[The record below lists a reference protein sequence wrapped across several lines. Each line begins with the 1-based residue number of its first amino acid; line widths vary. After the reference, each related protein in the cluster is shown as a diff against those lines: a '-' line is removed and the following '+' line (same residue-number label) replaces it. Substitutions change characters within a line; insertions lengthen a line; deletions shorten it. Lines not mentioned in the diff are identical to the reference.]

1 MFKLGKNFATGKSS
15 NPMKKNVLPKR
26 DLAENPPPVSQND
39 GHIVRAPLPNYQF
52 LASGFTWKYSTVYC
66 M

>member
-26 DLAENPPPVSQND
+26 DLAENPPPSK
-39 GHIVRAPLPNYQF
+39 PE
-52 LASGFTWKYSTVYC
+52 
-66 M
+66 